1 MKSIKLITQDRPGL
15 IVEISEKL
23 AQQNINI
30 QEIEGKTVDRYAI
43 VALVVDRPDDAMH
56 LLLEQGFQA
65 VSDDLITIRIVDKPG
80 ALAMVTRELTDAK
93 LSIRGIS
100 TLQRQDG
107 YCFVA
112 LSTDNDAVARKLLQ
126 DSLL

>member
-30 QEIEGKTVDRYAI
+30 QEIEGKTIDRYAV

>member
-30 QEIEGKTVDRYAI
+30 QEIEGKTIDRYAV

-56 LLLEQGFQA
+56 LLLEQGFQS

>member
-1 MKSIKLITQDRPGL
+1 MRSITLITQDRPGL
-15 IVEISEKL
+15 IVEISERL
-23 AQQNINI
+23 AQQHINI
-30 QEIEGKTVDRYAI
+30 QEIEGKTVDSSAVI
-43 VALVVDRPDDAMH
+43 ELVVDRPDEAMH
-56 LLLEQGFQA
+56 LLLEEGFQA
-65 VSDDLITIRIVDKPG
+65 VSDDLITIRIQDKPG

-100 TLQRQDG
+100 TLQRHDG

-126 DSLL
+126 PSLL